1 MGVTAGT
8 GDPPRPPQTGLCN
21 RADSRDKG
29 KDMKPEGLDRLT
41 EKQRECLRLVYA
53 HQETK
58 EIARLLGLSPD
69 GVNQRIK
76 TAMNTLGVSRR
87 RDAAQIL
94 AEVEGLG
101 TYPPLIH
108 PPWDIAPAPDPAMIG
123 PSTEGGRQ
131 SGFSGEAM
139 REDQAAFWV
148 APQSRGPALP
158 LPIGGA
164 RPNDVGILTR
174 LAWIAGIAIAVAL
187 AFGALIAGVEG
198 MAQLLWG

>member
-1 MGVTAGT
+1 
-8 GDPPRPPQTGLCN
+8 
-21 RADSRDKG
+21 
-29 KDMKPEGLDRLT
+29 MKPEGLDRLT

-53 HQETK
+53 HKETK
-58 EIARLLGLSPD
+58 EIARQLGLSPD

-87 RDAAQIL
+87 RDAAQML
-94 AEVEGLG
+94 AEAEGLG
-101 TYPPLIH
+101 TYPPLVYRSR
-108 PPWDIAPAPDPAMIG
+108 DIASASEPAMLG

-148 APQSRGPALP
+148 APQSREPALP
-158 LPIGGA
+158 LPIGRM
-164 RPNDVGILTR
+164 RPDDIGLVGR
-174 LAWIAGIAIAVAL
+174 LAWIAAITIGVAL

-198 MAQLLWG
+198 LTRLIWG

>member
-1 MGVTAGT
+1 
-8 GDPPRPPQTGLCN
+8 
-21 RADSRDKG
+21 
-29 KDMKPEGLDRLT
+29 MKPEGLDRLT

-53 HQETK
+53 HKETK

-94 AEVEGLG
+94 AEAEGLG
-101 TYPPLIH
+101 TYPPLVH
-108 PPWDIAPAPDPAMIG
+108 PSRDIASAPEPAMLG

-139 REDQAAFWV
+139 REDQAAFW
-148 APQSRGPALP
+148 APPQSRGPALP
-158 LPIGGA
+158 FPIGEA
-164 RPNDVGILTR
+164 RPDDLGVTTR
-174 LAWIAGIAIAVAL
+174 LAWVAGIAIGIAL
-187 AFGALIAGVEG
+187 SFGALVAGIEG
-198 MAQLLWG
+198 VAKLLWG